1 MLPPE
6 QARKLLAA
14 SPRPAFTPNTVT
26 GLSQLMDM
34 LADAREQGYAYA
46 NGEYYRGDLNV
57 AVPVFDKRGRPA
69 AALNFSAPT
78 TRWTPTRM
86 TRALMPNL
94 LATSRLLSPTH
105 PTPRV
110 PAPLRLGYTAKRP
123 MPQP

>member
-26 GLSQLMDM
+26 DLGQLMDM

-69 AALNFSAPT
+69 AALNLSAPT
-78 TRWTPTRM
+78 TRWTLARM
-86 TRALMPNL
+86 QSGLVPNL
-94 LATSRLLSPTH
+94 RSEGRRGGKGRGSTGSSRWW
-105 PTPRV
+105 
-110 PAPLRLGYTAKRP
+110 PAP
-123 MPQP
+123 